1 MKREVFAVLIDL
13 YLNGKQVVVF
23 GGGGE
28 AELKIVKALDG
39 GAKITVVSKYF
50 TQGIMRLA
58 DAGKVRVIE
67 YDLKDGYSALKKQIG
82 KPYVV
87 FLATD
92 DFKLNQRG
100 VEFAKGLGAIV
111 CVVDTPELC
120 DFAMPAIAKIGDI
133 RIGISTGGRSPI
145 VAKLIRQ
152 RIEGLITDEDLV
164 QLELQEYARRKIRS
178 RMNAFPLR
186 KKFLWKIIE
195 DDEIQNLVKARK
207 LEQAKLLVD
216 RRVG

>member
-1 MKREVFAVLIDL
+1 MLIDL
-13 YLNGKQVVVF
+13 YLKGKQVVVF
-23 GGGGE
+23 GGGKE
-28 AELKIVKALDG
+28 AELKVVKAVDG
-39 GAKITVVSKYF
+39 GAKITVVSKDF
-50 TQGIMRLA
+50 TQGIIRLA
-58 DAGKVRVIE
+58 DAGKVRIIE
-67 YDLKDGYSALKKQIG
+67 CNLEDGYSALKKQIG
-82 KPYVV
+82 KPYMV

-92 DFKLNQRG
+92 DFRLNQRG
-100 VEFAKGLGAIV
+100 AEFAKGLGAIV

-145 VAKLIRQ
+145 IAKLLRR
-152 RIEGLITDEDLV
+152 RIESLITDEDLI

-178 RMNAFPLR
+178 RMDAFQSR

-195 DDEIQNLVKARK
+195 DGEIQNLIKTGK

-216 RRVG
+216 QRVG